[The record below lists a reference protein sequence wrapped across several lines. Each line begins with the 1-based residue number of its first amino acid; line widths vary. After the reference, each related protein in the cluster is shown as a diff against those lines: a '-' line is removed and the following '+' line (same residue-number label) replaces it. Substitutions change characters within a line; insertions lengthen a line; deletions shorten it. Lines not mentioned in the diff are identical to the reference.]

1 MRIIQLFYDEVFH
14 TGSFQIHDFQN
25 KLLRRRP
32 IAFPTRLNFVT
43 YINEKVCVV
52 EKKNDNLHEF
62 RTQEDIYAM
71 KYANVIYALLTYSK
85 IKSSLSLERLVN
97 SKNAVIREYTSEY
110 QNI

>member
-1 MRIIQLFYDEVFH
+1 
-14 TGSFQIHDFQN
+14 
-25 KLLRRRP
+25 
-32 IAFPTRLNFVT
+32 
-43 YINEKVCVV
+43 
-52 EKKNDNLHEF
+52 
-62 RTQEDIYAM
+62 M